1 MAQSSVIFQLGAS
14 LESPL
19 GCRLAIEC
27 SVKQGIH
34 EVQIIT
40 LQDLRFYHP
49 PPHFFTTAGGYLKIN
64 RLTTF
69 LVIHF
74 ILPQ

>member
-40 LQDLRFYHP
+40 LQDLRFYYP
-49 PPHFFTTAGGYLKIN
+49 P
-64 RLTTF
+64 TF
-69 LVIHF
+69 
-74 ILPQ
+74 